1 MAAGATVAVAMAMV
15 AVVVLVVV
23 VVFVVSLQVRNKY
36 YEGLG
41 CCAGMPA
48 VGSSCVEQHGCVKE
62 SW

>member
-1 MAAGATVAVAMAMV
+1 MVV